1 MKHFAN
7 SMKKI
12 ASEGMVARPSSAQIF
27 AAKRA
32 EQQYLNEIKRDT
44 PAGYAK
50 AVAGAIA
57 VPLLTPALFS
67 LPSVTKDN
75 VLRHQS
81 AVYITEALKNR
92 FAFSADEAPGI
103 AAAIVNSGYD
113 NPITG
118 MVHGRLINVKHDLAD
133 AIARDAAPGVDKDVG
148 KRILKESTEV
158 ITHLVGGMP
167 PNTPP
172 KDVFALFQS
181 SLAQGGMTIQETL
194 QKYPEFNVNLP
205 KAFNADHAVAL
216 RGMGEHLYKQ
226 RTGKKLTSNAAAIKL
241 ISKAVAN
248 SMKAGI
254 PLALI
259 AGGVTLKRHDQSLKT
274 LRQTRAETSR
284 SNLAPKS
291 IWSDI

>member
-1 MKHFAN
+1 MKLFAH
-7 SMKKI
+7 SMRKL
-12 ASEGMVARPSSAQIF
+12 ASEGMAVRPSPAQIY

-32 EQQYLNEIKRDT
+32 ENQYLNEIKRDT

-67 LPSVTKDN
+67 LPNITKDS
-75 VLRHQS
+75 VQRHQS

-103 AAAIVNSGYD
+103 AAAIVNSGFD

-118 MVHGRLINVKHDLAD
+118 KVHGRLINVKHDLAD
-133 AIARDAAPGVDKDVG
+133 AIARDAAPGVDKEVG

-158 ITHLVGGMP
+158 VDHLIGGTP
-167 PNTPP
+167 PGTPP
-172 KDVFALFQS
+172 KDVFRKFQVG
-181 SLAQGGMTIQETL
+181 LARSGLTIQQMLEEF
-194 QKYPEFNVNLP
+194 PEFDVNLP

-216 RGMGEHLYKQ
+216 HGMGKYLYKQ
-226 RTGKKLTSNAAAIKL
+226 RTGKELTTNAAAIKL

-259 AGGVTLKRHDQSLKT
+259 AGGVALKRHDQSLKA
-274 LRQTRAETSR
+274 LRQAQAQARDQYGTPE
-284 SNLAPKS
+284 S
-291 IWSDI
+291 IWSNA